1 MPRLVPLPQEVST
14 RQQELMKMALGGGLD
29 RDLPAVGTHHHRL
42 SWLGCRQKAQA
53 SVKNP
58 MKTDETGI
66 GGR

>member
-1 MPRLVPLPQEVST
+1 
-14 RQQELMKMALGGGLD
+14 MKMALGGGLD